1 MEIERAAQK
10 LLAQL
15 AIQSASAKTYV
26 SPLGPRE
33 RDEAKVRTALAALR
47 DPEERAL
54 HELWA
59 AAPAADEPAKSSAW
73 NDAFASIGWK
83 APWNSAAFRPRSH
96 ADRSLP
102 AERASEQHR
111 PVRSRKQHQCGAA
124 LRHGRDSGALA
135 RRREARFFRRCCS
148 SSLFRSCS

>member
-1 MEIERAAQK
+1 MNREHLAENPFLVLGVPPAATRMEIERAAQK

-26 SPLGPRE
+26 SPFGPRE

-59 AAPAADEPAKSSAW
+59 SAPVADEPAKPSAW

-83 APWNSAAFRPRSH
+83 APW
-96 ADRSLP
+96 
-102 AERASEQHR
+102 
-111 PVRSRKQHQCGAA
+111 K
-124 LRHGRDSGALA
+124 
-135 RRREARFFRRCCS
+135 
-148 SSLFRSCS
+148 